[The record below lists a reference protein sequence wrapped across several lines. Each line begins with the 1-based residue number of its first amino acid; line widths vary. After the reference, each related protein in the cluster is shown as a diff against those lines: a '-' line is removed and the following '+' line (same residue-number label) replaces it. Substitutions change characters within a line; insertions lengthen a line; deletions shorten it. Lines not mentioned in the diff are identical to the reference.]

1 MDNKRPIK
9 DLADLYQLV
18 PGSAPP
24 AEPTEKKKKAPLFSL
39 VTLHVRRETKGRK
52 GKGVTTVFGFHHTQR
67 DLESLARDL
76 KALCS
81 AGGTVKDD
89 VIEVQ
94 GDHRAKIGAH
104 LKGLG
109 YKVIVHQ

>member
-1 MDNKRPIK
+1 MENKRQIN
-9 DLADLYQLV
+9 DLADLYKIV
-18 PGSAPP
+18 PGSTP
-24 AEPTEKKKKAPLFSL
+24 PTENERKRKAPLLSL

-76 KALCS
+76 KTLCG

-89 VIEVQ
+89 VIEIQ
-94 GDHRAKIGAH
+94 GDHRPKIGSY
-104 LKGLG
+104 LKTLG